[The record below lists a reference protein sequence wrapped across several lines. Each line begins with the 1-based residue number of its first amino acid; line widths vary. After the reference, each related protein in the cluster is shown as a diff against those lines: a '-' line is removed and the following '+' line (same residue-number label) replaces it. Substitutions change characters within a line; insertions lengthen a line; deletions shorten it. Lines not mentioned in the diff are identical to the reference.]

1 MIDLTDRA
9 ALVTGGGQGVGEAI
23 ASSWRSRAPT
33 LPSVTSRWIAR
44 KRSPRRSG
52 AAVASPS
59 HFTWTFRPRA
69 SARKAAARVVSEWG
83 RIDILVNNAGVAGG
97 PADAAGDGVEATWD
111 HVLAINVKGVVN
123 CTDAVMPYMAE
134 ARYGK
139 IINIAS
145 VAGKPGDPIWMGA
158 SGPAPEDASPPLGG
172 SAYGASKAA
181 VIRHTQ
187 LSAGAAAPFNIN
199 VNAICPSRMITPM
212 GLEIARA
219 RQGSGEADAGED
231 LVELRRKHVLQ
242 TNRFGTR
249 TGTARHRKHGSV
261 SGVRRRPKRDRPEHQ
276 RGRRLQ
282 DGSVAGAVPSPP
294 VQLRC

>member
-9 ALVTGGGQGVGEAI
+9 ALITGGGQGVGEAI
-23 ASSWRSRAPT
+23 ALVLAQQGADVAIGDVQVDRAEKVAEEVRRRGRLAFAFHLDVSS
-33 LPSVTSRWIAR
+33 
-44 KRSPRRSG
+44 
-52 AAVASPS
+52 
-59 HFTWTFRPRA
+59 RA

-158 SGPAPEDASPPLGG
+158 SGPAPADATPPLGG

-242 TNRFGTR
+242 TNRFGR
-249 TGTARHRKHGSV
+249 ELEPLDIGNMAAFLASEDARNVTGQSINVDGGFKM
-261 SGVRRRPKRDRPEHQ
+261 GV
-276 RGRRLQ
+276 
-282 DGSVAGAVPSPP
+282 
-294 VQLRC
+294 

>member
-9 ALVTGGGQGVGEAI
+9 ALITGGGQGVGEAI
-23 ASSWRSRAPT
+23 ALVLAQQGADVAIGDVQVDRAEKVAEEVRRRGRLAFAFHLDVSS
-33 LPSVTSRWIAR
+33 
-44 KRSPRRSG
+44 
-52 AAVASPS
+52 
-59 HFTWTFRPRA
+59 RA

-242 TNRFGTR
+242 TNRFGR
-249 TGTARHRKHGSV
+249 ELEPLDIGNMAAFLASEDARNVTGQSINVDGGFKM
-261 SGVRRRPKRDRPEHQ
+261 GV
-276 RGRRLQ
+276 
-282 DGSVAGAVPSPP
+282 
-294 VQLRC
+294 

>member
-1 MIDLTDRA
+1 MMIDLTDRA
-9 ALVTGGGQGVGEAI
+9 ALITGGGQGVGEAI
-23 ASSWRSRAPT
+23 ALVLAQQGADVAIGDVQLDRAEKVAEEVRRRGRLAFAFHLDVSS
-33 LPSVTSRWIAR
+33 
-44 KRSPRRSG
+44 
-52 AAVASPS
+52 
-59 HFTWTFRPRA
+59 RA

-242 TNRFGTR
+242 TNRFGR
-249 TGTARHRKHGSV
+249 ELEPLDIGNMAAFLASEDARNVTGQSINVDGGFKM
-261 SGVRRRPKRDRPEHQ
+261 GV
-276 RGRRLQ
+276 
-282 DGSVAGAVPSPP
+282 
-294 VQLRC
+294 

>member
-1 MIDLTDRA
+1 MMIDLTDRA

-23 ASSWRSRAPT
+23 ALVLAQQGADVAIGDIQLDRAEKVAEEVRRRGRLSFAFYLDVSS
-33 LPSVTSRWIAR
+33 
-44 KRSPRRSG
+44 
-52 AAVASPS
+52 
-59 HFTWTFRPRA
+59 RA
-69 SARKAAARVVSEWG
+69 SAQTGAAQVVSEWG
-83 RIDILVNNAGVAGG
+83 HIDILVNNAGVAGG

-158 SGPAPEDASPPLGG
+158 SGPAPADASPPLGG

-242 TNRFGTR
+242 TNRFGR
-249 TGTARHRKHGSV
+249 ELEPLDIGNMAAFLASEDARNVTGQSINVDGGFKM
-261 SGVRRRPKRDRPEHQ
+261 GV
-276 RGRRLQ
+276 
-282 DGSVAGAVPSPP
+282 
-294 VQLRC
+294 

>member
-23 ASSWRSRAPT
+23 ALVLAQQGADVAIGDVQVDRAEKVAEEVRRRGRLAFAFHLDVSS
-33 LPSVTSRWIAR
+33 
-44 KRSPRRSG
+44 
-52 AAVASPS
+52 
-59 HFTWTFRPRA
+59 RA

-172 SAYGASKAA
+172 SAYGRQQGRRDPAYT
-181 VIRHTQ
+181 VIRRRSRRAVQHQRQRHLSFPHDHTHG
-187 LSAGAAAPFNIN
+187 AGDSPGHVKVAERRTQARTWSNCVASTCCRP
-199 VNAICPSRMITPM
+199 T
-212 GLEIARA
+212 GL
-219 RQGSGEADAGED
+219 DANW
-231 LVELRRKHVLQ
+231 
-242 TNRFGTR
+242 NRSTSETWQRFW
-249 TGTARHRKHGSV
+249 
-261 SGVRRRPKRDRPEHQ
+261 RPKTPET
-276 RGRRLQ
+276 
-282 DGSVAGAVPSPP
+282 
-294 VQLRC
+294 

>member
-1 MIDLTDRA
+1 MMIDLTDRA

-23 ASSWRSRAPT
+23 ALVLAQQGADVAIGDIQLDRAEKVAEEVRRRGRLAFAFHLDVSS
-33 LPSVTSRWIAR
+33 
-44 KRSPRRSG
+44 
-52 AAVASPS
+52 
-59 HFTWTFRPRA
+59 RA

-242 TNRFGTR
+242 TNRFGR
-249 TGTARHRKHGSV
+249 ELEPLDIGNMAAFLASEDARNVTGQSINVDGGFKM
-261 SGVRRRPKRDRPEHQ
+261 GV
-276 RGRRLQ
+276 
-282 DGSVAGAVPSPP
+282 
-294 VQLRC
+294 